1 MKPRL
6 PGRTLGTHGQPCRTR
21 VFDANVCAPMTS
33 PTIRIRLAHQP
44 PLYFVAAVVLA
55 SLLPLLFQFVP
66 EASSAVALQ
75 RLPKLVAS
83 TVAFERIELPSFAV
97 IDEQESTEQE
107 SMEQESVE
115 DEDVMILEAE
125 TEPERK
131 AKVVARPIA
140 PERRLASATPRP
152 SLEQRGKA
160 ACAARNKTAA
170 RDAFRSLPVG
180 DDRRRT
186 IRRACRDAGILI
198 L

>member
-1 MKPRL
+1 
-6 PGRTLGTHGQPCRTR
+6 
-21 VFDANVCAPMTS
+21 MTS

-97 IDEQESTEQE
+97 IEEPATDEQPSTEPE
-107 SMEQESVE
+107 E
-115 DEDVMILEAE
+115 VMILEPE
-125 TEPERK
+125 VGEPERK
-131 AKVVARPIA
+131 AKVVARPVA

-152 SLEQRGKA
+152 SLEERGKA
-160 ACAARNKTAA
+160 ACAAKNKTAA
-170 RDAFRSLPVG
+170 RDAFRSLPLG

-186 IRRACRDAGILI
+186 IRRACRDAGILV

>member
-1 MKPRL
+1 
-6 PGRTLGTHGQPCRTR
+6 
-21 VFDANVCAPMTS
+21 MTS

-44 PLYFVAAVVLA
+44 PLYFVAAVVIA

-66 EASSAVALQ
+66 DASSAVALQ
-75 RLPKLVAS
+75 RLPNLVAS
-83 TVAFERIELPSFAV
+83 TVAFDRIELPSFAV
-97 IDEQESTEQE
+97 IESEELVQEE
-107 SMEQESVE
+107 
-115 DEDVMILEAE
+115 VMILEPEA
-125 TEPERK
+125 EPERK
-131 AKVVARPIA
+131 AKIVERATA
-140 PERRLASATPRP
+140 PERRLASAAPRP

-160 ACAARNKTAA
+160 ACAAKNKTAA

>member
-1 MKPRL
+1 MSGRL
-6 PGRTLGTHGQPCRTR
+6 GGRTSGTHGQPCRTR
-21 VFDANVCAPMTS
+21 VFDAKVCAPMTS

-97 IDEQESTEQE
+97 IDDPEPEAQQE
-107 SMEQESVE
+107 
-115 DEDVMILEAE
+115 VMILEPEAP
-125 TEPERK
+125 EPERK
-131 AKVVARPIA
+131 AKAVARPTA
-140 PERRLASATPRP
+140 PASERRLAAATPRP

-160 ACAARNKTAA
+160 ACAAKNKTAA

-186 IRRACRDAGILI
+186 IRRACRDAGILV